1 MRLSKIIGFIAIL
14 TIIVCVS
21 ASAVSAAVDVSID
34 SATVDP
40 GNTTT
45 VNITAHDV
53 TELGEF
59 GIKLEYD
66 TSVVSVTG
74 VQNSPDIPDGFGVS
88 NTTDDGSLSLV
99 SSGMTTPSLTGAE
112 VLLVTVTLEA
122 VGDASDES
130 DLNIT
135 VYILKHNNGT
145 DIDATDVD
153 GTFRIAGD
161 VYPTCTVSV
170 TNTTITPPQT
180 TDITMT
186 FSEKVQYTLN
196 IETSDGTVVCDWT
209 GDRKTSYTVEWN
221 GTYEIDGTQV
231 PDGTYTLNLTVT
243 NETTG
248 LSGNNRT
255 ETIVV
260 SSGDDTTPPVITNV
274 ANTTPTTNSV
284 TITWDTDEDSDSL
297 VKYGTE
303 YSTYTAEEHDAT
315 MVVSHSITLTGLD
328 ANTTYYFVVNS
339 TDASDNSAESGEHS
353 FRTATPA
360 ESGTYISI
368 DSATVDPGNTTTVNI
383 TAHDVTELGEFGIK
397 LEYDTSVVSVTG
409 VQNSP
414 DIPDGFGVSNTTDD
428 GSLSLVSSGMT
439 TPSLTGAEVLL
450 VTVTLEAV
458 GDASDES
465 DLNIT
470 VYILK
475 HNNGTDIDATD
486 VDGTFRIGA
495 PSTTPPTCTVS
506 MTNATIVPPQTT
518 DITVTFSEKVQYTL
532 NIETSD
538 GTVVRD
544 WSGNR
549 KTSYTVAWNGTYETN
564 GTQVPDG
571 TYTLNL
577 TVTNETTGLSGN
589 NRTETIVVS
598 SGDDTTAPTVTT
610 NAPTGTGIP
619 TSTVINVTFD
629 EAMNETSAEGAF
641 SIDPSVTGSF
651 SWDGCVMTFTTDDD
665 LAYETAY
672 NVTIGT
678 GAEDLAGNPLAED
691 FVWNFTTG
699 LEPYAH
705 SFVILDPADGTV
717 GTPITVTVEV
727 RDQYD
732 DLVDTYQNNVTLVAS
747 GSATGDGLVDIVNG
761 TGSLDISDTVA
772 ETVTLSLN
780 NTEETD
786 LNVSSTQEVIFA
798 ARDSGRNG
806 GGGGGSGGT
815 YPPGWGE
822 IAPAPAATSAPKEAA
837 SPTTT
842 KAPTV
847 APTKAPTNAPTVA
860 ATETTT
866 TKMNTKGTPGFGA
879 VATVFAIAGLLVAA
893 YLVMRRRE

>member
-1 MRLSKIIGFIAIL
+1 MRLSKIIGFIVIL
-14 TIIVCVS
+14 TMIACVS
-21 ASAVSAAVDVSID
+21 ASAVSATVDVSID

-74 VQNSPDIPDGFGVS
+74 VQNSPDIPDDFGVS

-112 VLLVTVTLEA
+112 VLLVTVTLQA

-135 VYILKHNNGT
+135 ICKLKYNNGT

-161 VYPTCTVSV
+161 VPPTCTVSV

-186 FSEKVQYTLN
+186 FSEKVQYTLD
-196 IETSDGTVVCDWT
+196 IETSDGTVVYDWP
-209 GDRKTSYTVEWN
+209 GNRKSSRTVTWN
-221 GTYEIDGTQV
+221 GTYETNGTQV

-243 NETTG
+243 NETTE
-248 LSGNNRT
+248 LSGDNRT

-274 ANTTPTTNSV
+274 VNTTPTTDSV
-284 TITWDTDEDSDSL
+284 TITWDTDEDSNSL

-303 YSTYTAEEHDAT
+303 SGTYTTEEYDAT
-315 MVVSHSITLTGLD
+315 ITASHSITLTGLD
-328 ANTTYYFVVNS
+328 ADMTYYFVVNS

-353 FRTATPA
+353 FRTATPPP
-360 ESGTYISI
+360 ESGTYVSI
-368 DSATVDPGNTTTVNI
+368 DSATVDLVNTTTVNI

-414 DIPDGFGVSNTTDD
+414 DIPDDFGVSNTTDD

-450 VTVTLEAV
+450 VTVTLQAV

-470 VYILK
+470 ICKLK
-475 HNNGTDIDATD
+475 YNNGTDIDATD
-486 VDGTFRIGA
+486 VDGTFRIG
-495 PSTTPPTCTVS
+495 
-506 MTNATIVPPQTT
+506 
-518 DITVTFSEKVQYTL
+518 DIEV
-532 NIETSD
+532 
-538 GTVVRD
+538 
-544 WSGNR
+544 
-549 KTSYTVAWNGTYETN
+549 
-564 GTQVPDG
+564 
-571 TYTLNL
+571 
-577 TVTNETTGLSGN
+577 
-589 NRTETIVVS
+589 
-598 SGDDTTAPTVTT
+598 
-610 NAPTGTGIP
+610 
-619 TSTVINVTFD
+619 
-629 EAMNETSAEGAF
+629 
-641 SIDPSVTGSF
+641 
-651 SWDGCVMTFTTDDD
+651 
-665 LAYETAY
+665 
-672 NVTIGT
+672 
-678 GAEDLAGNPLAED
+678 
-691 FVWNFTTG
+691 
-699 LEPYAH
+699 EPYAH
-705 SFVILDPADGTV
+705 SFVILDPVDGTV

-727 RDQYD
+727 HDQYD

-747 GSATGDGLVDIVNG
+747 GSATGDGLVNIVNG

-772 ETVTLSLN
+772 EIVTLSLN
-780 NTEETD
+780 DTEETG
-786 LNVSSTQEVIFA
+786 LNVSSTQQVKFA
-798 ARDSGRNG
+798 ARDNGGNG
-806 GGGGGSGGT
+806 GGNGGDGT
-815 YPPGWGE
+815 YPPGWDDD
-822 IAPAPAATSAPKEAA
+822 ASASAAATPAPAAAEPTVA
-837 SPTTT
+837 ST
-842 KAPTV
+842 KAPTE
-847 APTKAPTNAPTVA
+847 APTKAPTKAPTVA
-860 ATETTT
+860 ATEITTT
-866 TKMNTKGTPGFGA
+866 EMQTTGIPGFGA
-879 VATVFAIAGLLVAA
+879 VLTVFAIAGLLVAA